1 MQKFWRAFSLSILI
15 IFLFV
20 IGTPRTFSQVAFD
33 TKSSL
38 QITQEI
44 TQAQVNSPQKEEITP
59 TIPERQTNS
68 NSNQLNSNEQNFP
81 VVLDGETLFY
91 FNSAIKGIDA
101 KRRAQDISQE
111 IKQVAKNFAIS
122 LDSLTIVKLEGVRL
136 ISSEEDTVFALVEA
150 DARVINRQLDELA
163 EEYLQI
169 AKDAIARYRV
179 KYSRRNII
187 LRIGLV
193 ILETIV
199 LAIVLNLLR
208 QLLLQINRHIE
219 AVKSTL
225 FRPIN
230 IQNWQFLS
238 IDRQSNLLLSG
249 INLIYWL
256 IVAVI
261 FFTYFYFLTL
271 ILPQAKP
278 LEKAIS
284 NYLAS
289 FFKTAGQATIAFLP
303 NLFSILLTII
313 IAYYIIRFCRLFFK
327 AIRTG
332 TLSVPGFYRDWARPT
347 QRLTV
352 ILIIALAFAIIF
364 PLLPGASSPA
374 FRGISIFVGALF
386 TLGGASTIS
395 NLVGGFII
403 IYTRAF
409 RVGDRVQVEDVVG
422 DILEKT
428 ILSTRIRTAK
438 NEIVTIPNANLI
450 ASNIKNFTAA
460 YRDINQLLILHTT
473 VTLGYDVPWRKVHQV
488 LIDAALSSPFIHEDP
503 TPFVLQTS
511 LGDFSVSYELNAY
524 TSQPSMMPKIYS
536 QLHQNIQD
544 KCNEAGIEILSP
556 QYSAVRDGNQ
566 NTMPEDYLPKDY
578 KVPGFRL
585 DPLSKLFNQPGDRAN
600 HQKPPR

>member
-1 MQKFWRAFSLSILI
+1 MRKFWRSFSLCVLV
-15 IFLFV
+15 IFLIV
-20 IGTPRTFSQVAFD
+20 IRMPWTFSQTAIDRVSNF
-33 TKSSL
+33 
-38 QITQEI
+38 QITQKI
-44 TQAQVNSPQKEEITP
+44 IQAQASSPQKEKITP
-59 TIPERQTNS
+59 TISEQQTSSDS
-68 NSNQLNSNEQNFP
+68 NKTNDNEQNFP

-91 FNSAIKGIDA
+91 YSSLIKGIDA
-101 KRRAQDISQE
+101 ERRAQDTSQE
-111 IKQVAKNFAIS
+111 IKQVAKNFAIP
-122 LDSLTIVKLEGVRL
+122 LDALKIMKLEGIRL
-136 ISSEEDTVFALVEA
+136 IFIEEGTTEDTVFALVKA
-150 DARVINRQLDELA
+150 DARVANVPLDQLA

-169 AKDAIARYRV
+169 TKEALARYRE
-179 KYSRRNII
+179 KYSRRKLL

-199 LAIVLNLLR
+199 LTILLTLLR
-208 QLLLQINRHIE
+208 QLLLIIHRRIE

-225 FRPIN
+225 FRPLN

-238 IDRQSNLLLSG
+238 IDQQSNLFLGS
-249 INLIYWL
+249 IKLIYW
-256 IVAVI
+256 IIIAII
-261 FFTYFYFLTL
+261 FFSYFYFLTL
-271 ILPQAKP
+271 LLPQAKP
-278 LEKAIS
+278 WEKAIS
-284 NYLAS
+284 NYLAG
-289 FFKTAGQATIAFLP
+289 FLRTAGQAAIAFLP

-313 IAYYIIRFCRLFFK
+313 ISYYIIRFCRLFFN
-327 AIRTG
+327 AISTG

-428 ILSTRIRTAK
+428 ILSTRIRTGK
-438 NEIVTIPNANLI
+438 NEIVTIPNANII
-450 ASNIKNFTAA
+450 ASKIKNFTAA
-460 YRDINQLLILHTT
+460 ERDVNQPLILYTT
-473 VTLGYDVPWRKVHQV
+473 VTLGYDVPWREVHQV
-488 LIDAALSSPFIHEDP
+488 LIDAALSSPFIQQDP
-503 TPFVLQTS
+503 APFVLQTS

-566 NTMPEDYLPKDY
+566 NTMPEDYLPQDY
-578 KVPGFRL
+578 KAPGFRL
-585 DPLSKLFNQPGDRAN
+585 DPLSKLFN
-600 HQKPPR
+600 KPVDFRDS

>member
-1 MQKFWRAFSLSILI
+1 MQKFWRSFGLCFLV
-15 IFLFV
+15 IFLIV
-20 IGTPRTFSQVAFD
+20 SWIPGTFSQAAID
-33 TKSSL
+33 SKSNF
-38 QITQEI
+38 QITQKI
-44 TQAQVNSPQKEEITP
+44 IQAQASSPQEEKITP
-59 TIPERQTNS
+59 TIPEQQTSSDS
-68 NSNQLNSNEQNFP
+68 NKTNDNEQNFP

-91 FNSAIKGIDA
+91 FSSIIKGINA
-101 KRRAQDISQE
+101 ERRAQDISRE
-111 IKQVAKNFAIS
+111 IKQVAKNFAIP
-122 LDSLTIVKLEGVRL
+122 LDSLKIMELEGIRL
-136 ISSEEDTVFALVEA
+136 ISSDEDTIFALVEA
-150 DARVINRQLDELA
+150 DARVANVPLDQLA

-169 AKDAIARYRV
+169 TKEAIARYRE
-179 KYSRRNII
+179 KYSRRKLL

-193 ILETIV
+193 ILETIT
-199 LAIVLNLLR
+199 LGILLT
-208 QLLLQINRHIE
+208 LLSRLLFRINRRIE

-225 FRPIN
+225 FRPLN

-238 IDRQSNLLLSG
+238 TDQQSNLFLGL
-249 INLIYWL
+249 IKLIYWL
-256 IVAVI
+256 IVAVL
-261 FFTYFYFLTL
+261 FFSYFYFLTQL
-271 ILPQAKP
+271 LPQAKP
-278 LEKAIS
+278 WEKAIS
-284 NYLAS
+284 NYLAG
-289 FFKTAGQATIAFLP
+289 FFRTMGQGALAFLP

-313 IAYYIIRFCRLFFK
+313 IAYYIIRFCRLFFN
-327 AIRTG
+327 AISTG
-332 TLSVPGFYRDWARPT
+332 TLSVPGFYQDWARPT

-352 ILIIALAFAIIF
+352 ILVMALTFAIIF

-428 ILSTRIRTAK
+428 ILSTRICTAK
-438 NEIVTIPNANLI
+438 NEIVTIPNANII

-460 YRDINQLLILHTT
+460 YRDVNQPLILHTT
-473 VTLGYDVPWRKVHQV
+473 VTLGYDVPWRKVHQI
-488 LIDAALSSPFIHEDP
+488 LIDAALSSPFIHQDP
-503 TPFVLQTS
+503 APFVLQTS

-524 TSQPSMMPKIYS
+524 ISQPSMMPKIYS

-578 KVPGFRL
+578 KAPGFRL
-585 DPLSKLFNQPGDRAN
+585 DPLSKLLNKPGDRAN
-600 HQKPPR
+600 HKKPPR